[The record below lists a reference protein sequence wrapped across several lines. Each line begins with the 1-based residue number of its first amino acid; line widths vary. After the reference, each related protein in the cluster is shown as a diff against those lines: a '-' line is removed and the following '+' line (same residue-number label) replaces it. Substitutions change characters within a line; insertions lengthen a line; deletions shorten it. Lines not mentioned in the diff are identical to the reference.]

1 MEIRVIVMK
10 KLFTFFLNRQ
20 FVIFVLIGVFNTLS
34 GSLFATVYSLALNAN
49 IAFVCGYI
57 TSLIIAF
64 FLNSKLNFRKKIS
77 LRRFIKFIV
86 SYIPNF
92 IIQNLIVII
101 FYNNLEWNKIITY
114 FLAAIIGVP
123 VTFVFMKLF
132 AFGK

>member
-1 MEIRVIVMK
+1 MK

-20 FVIFVLIGVFNTLS
+20 FVIFVLIGAFNTLS

-49 IAFVCGYI
+49 LAFICGYI
-57 TSLIIAF
+57 TSLLIAF

-92 IIQNLIVII
+92 IIQNSIVII

>member
-1 MEIRVIVMK
+1 MK
-10 KLFTFFLNRQ
+10 KTFTFFLNRQ
-20 FVIFVLIGVFNTLS
+20 FVIFVLIGAFNTLS
-34 GSLFATVYSLALNAN
+34 GSLLATAYSLALNAN
-49 IAFVCGYI
+49 LAFVCGYI

-64 FLNSKLNFRKKIS
+64 FLNSNINFRKKVS
-77 LRRFIKFIV
+77 LWRFIKFVV

-123 VTFVFMKLF
+123 VTFVLMKLF

>member
-1 MEIRVIVMK
+1 MK

-20 FVIFVLIGVFNTLS
+20 FLIFVLIGVFNTLS
-34 GSLFATVYSLALNAN
+34 GSLFATLYSLALNVN
-49 IAFVCGYI
+49 IAFICGYI

>member
-1 MEIRVIVMK
+1 MGIRAIVMK

-20 FVIFVLIGVFNTLS
+20 FLIFVLIGVFNTLS
-34 GSLFATVYSLALNAN
+34 GSLFATLYSLALNVN
-49 IAFVCGYI
+49 IAFICGYI

>member
-1 MEIRVIVMK
+1 MK

-20 FVIFVLIGVFNTLS
+20 FVIFVLIGAFNTLS
-34 GSLFATVYSLALNAN
+34 GSLFATVYSLALNTN
-49 IAFVCGYI
+49 LAFICGYI

-77 LRRFIKFIV
+77 LQRFIKFIV

>member
-1 MEIRVIVMK
+1 MGIRAIVMK

-20 FVIFVLIGVFNTLS
+20 FLIFVLIGVFNTLS
-34 GSLFATVYSLALNAN
+34 GSLFATLYSLALNVN
-49 IAFVCGYI
+49 IAFICGYI

-92 IIQNLIVII
+92 IIQNLMVII